1 MGNKERDTMGER
13 LDSTRKELDALRLW
27 LTGDA
32 FMLEHN
38 PHLVFK
44 NLWPRILTLL
54 DDMHDTHVLL
64 DYRLDQLERRDS

>member
-1 MGNKERDTMGER
+1 
-13 LDSTRKELDALRLW
+13 
-27 LTGDA
+27 
-32 FMLEHN
+32 MLEHN

-44 NLWPRILTLL
+44 TLWPRILTLL